1 MLEELKE
8 QLRAHA
14 SPQKAR
20 VLAGFFKTGK
30 GQYGE
35 GDVFLG
41 VTVPHI
47 RALVKKFHALS
58 FQEIRELLDSEFHE
72 ERLCGLLIMVY
83 RFERG
88 DSKERRAM
96 YRLYRALMRR
106 VNNWDLVDLSAP
118 NIVGEYLLQTKDSG
132 AVLVMLA
139 KSKNLWYR
147 RIALLATFAFIKK
160 GSSVPTFNIAR
171 ILLND
176 REDLIQKAVGWML
189 REVGKRVG
197 QDVEEEFLKK
207 TYQRMPRTMLRYAIE
222 RFPRRLARAYMDGKI

>member
-1 MLEELKE
+1 MLRELKE

-20 VLAGFFKTGK
+20 VLAGFFKTGP

-47 RALVKKFHALS
+47 RALVKKFHTLS
-58 FQEIRELLDSEFHE
+58 LQEISELLNSEFHE
-72 ERLCGLLIMVY
+72 ERLCGLLLLVY

-88 DSKERRAM
+88 DSKERRSI
-96 YRLYRALMRR
+96 YRLYRAFMRR

-118 NIVGEYLLQTKDSG
+118 NIIGEYLLQTKDSG

-147 RIALLATFAFIKK
+147 RIAILATFAFIKR
-160 GSSVPTFNIAR
+160 GNSVPTLNIAR

-176 REDLIQKAVGWML
+176 SEDLIHKAVGWML

-197 QDVEEEFLKK
+197 QDVEEEFLRK
-207 TYQRMPRTMLRYAIE
+207 TYRRMPRTMLRYAIE